1 MPAIKLYIH
10 LIFLFL
16 LPCRQLF
23 VFFFSI
29 GITIT
34 NSDYGAKVPIVAISC
49 SMLKKDR
56 YLLLADLRRSIQ
68 FLARERDNEEK
79 DQIAQ
84 KKKE

>member
-1 MPAIKLYIH
+1 MPSTI
-10 LIFLFL
+10 
-16 LPCRQLF
+16 C
-23 VFFFSI
+23 VFFSI

-34 NSDYGAKVPIVAISC
+34 NSDYGAKVPIVAIAC
-49 SMLKKDR
+49 SMLEKDR
-56 YLLLADLRRSIQ
+56 YLLLVDLRRSIQ